1 MAAKNTTLLEPKH
14 RSDINNELAKE
25 FTTILANKL
34 IFTRFHP
41 IICLMTGDIIGY
53 EALSRGPEASI
64 FENPAYLFEIAEGLV
79 LLEDLDMLCR
89 EKAIFHASKLAFD
102 TKSMKLFINIDA
114 ASLTYEKHD
123 KGRTLALIENYGL
136 KIDNIVLEITERA
149 YIKDAKTFCDALAH
163 YQSQGFSIAI
173 DDLGSGS
180 AGLRLIA
187 QTNPHIVKIDKYL
200 IENIDTSF
208 KKQAILKMIVE
219 MCHKVFNSKVVA
231 EGIETMGEYEA
242 VRKTG
247 VDWGQGYLFG
257 RPSPLFQPIPTGIK
271 NKIAI
276 YYRREQM
283 YLNEDEAE
291 IGGIASFD
299 IPVFRSEALIS
310 DLVKIFTEKD
320 EILAVPIVDN
330 GIPVGLVMRTELFS
344 KLSKKFGF
352 DLFYHRPV
360 SCVMNPNFLVIDFKQ
375 SIDTVAK
382 QVLGRTVSRL
392 YDAFVITKNDTYYG
406 ISTVHALLEKMTT
419 LKIKFAAQA
428 NPLTGL
434 PGNNSI
440 RTFVE
445 KMIDMNWDF
454 ACVYLDL
461 DNFKAY
467 NNYYGFCKG
476 DDVLKK
482 TADLITEIFKN
493 SSIGYVGHIGGD
505 DFFSVIHPEEI
516 QEFCGKFIHEFD
528 AMAPAFYTEHDIKNG
543 FIETLDRNNEKCRF
557 PLMTV
562 SLAVVT
568 SHENSRFQ
576 SFFEIGTVA
585 AEVKKKA
592 KATPRSVF
600 LIDRR
605 KR

>member
-1 MAAKNTTLLEPKH
+1 MAPYREMTQ
-14 RSDINNELAKE
+14 RSGISDDLVNEFK
-25 FTTILANKL
+25 TILANKL

-41 IICLMTGDIIGY
+41 IVCLMTGDIIGY

-64 FENPAYLFEIAEGLV
+64 FENPAYLFEIAERLV

-102 TKSMKLFINIDA
+102 TKSMKLFINVDA

-123 KGRTLALIENYGL
+123 KGRTLALIKNYGL
-136 KIDNIVLEITERA
+136 EIDNIVLEITERA
-149 YIKDAKTFCDALAH
+149 YIKDAKIFCDALAH

-187 QTNPHIVKIDKYL
+187 ETNPHIVKIDKYL
-200 IENIDTSF
+200 IENIDKSF

-219 MCHKVFNSKVVA
+219 MCHKVFNSKIVA
-231 EGIETMGEYEA
+231 EGIETLGEYET
-242 VRKTG
+242 VKQSG

-257 RPSPLFQPIPTGIK
+257 KPSALFQPIPQGIK

-276 YYRREQM
+276 YYRREEM
-283 YLNEDEAE
+283 YLDEAE
-291 IGGIASFD
+291 VGSIASFD
-299 IPVFRSEALIS
+299 VPVFRSEALIS
-310 DLVKIFTEKD
+310 DVVNMFTEKE
-320 EILAVPIVDN
+320 EILGVPVVDN
-330 GIPVGLVMRTELFS
+330 GIPVGLVMRTELFF

-382 QVLGRTVSRL
+382 QVLGRNVSRL
-392 YDAFVITKNDTYYG
+392 YDAFVIIKNDTYYG

-428 NPLTGL
+428 SPLTGL

-445 KMIDMNWDF
+445 KLIDTNRDF
-454 ACVYLDL
+454 ACVYFDL

-467 NNYYGFCKG
+467 NDFYGFCKG
-476 DDVLKK
+476 DDVLKR
-482 TADLITEIFKN
+482 TADLIAEIFKN
-493 SSIGYVGHIGGD
+493 SSIGFVGHIGGD
-505 DFFSVIHPEEI
+505 DFFSVIHPKETD
-516 QEFCGKFIHEFD
+516 EFCGKFIQEFD
-528 AMAPAFYTEHDIKNG
+528 SLVPTFYTEHDGKNG
-543 FIETLDRNNEKCRF
+543 FIETMDRNNEKWRF

-568 SHENSRFQ
+568 SNENARFH
-576 SFFEIGTVA
+576 SFFEIGAVA

-592 KATPRSVF
+592 KATPGSVF